1 MAITQVSRAS
11 FGWRQPNGFVITALG
26 AALCVALPVLV
37 ILSFVFFSES
47 DSWDHLVE
55 TVLWRYIW
63 DSILL
68 SGAVSIGVVAI
79 GVPAAWLISFYA
91 FPGRRV
97 LSWLLLLPMAYPAYI
112 LAYTYTGLF
121 DFSGPVLTWMRSVDA
136 PTWLMWPLLE
146 MRSIPGAA
154 VMLSLVLYPY
164 VYLLA
169 RAAFLEQAANVMEVG
184 YSLGQTRA
192 QVFLR
197 VVIPMA
203 RPAIMAGTLLA
214 VMETLADY
222 GTVQFFGIQT
232 FTTGIVRTFYGFGD
246 TAGAAQ
252 LASVLLGFVALLVIL
267 ERLSR
272 RKIQYYSDQ
281 TRRLSRLAVTLTGWR
296 ALGATSLCA
305 APMLLGFA
313 LPTVVLGYW
322 SVVYAEGGALWSL
335 TLNSFLLAGIASVVV
350 VVVALVIAYA
360 NRLYPAQWLTNIT
373 TVIGLGYALPGV
385 VVAIGILIPF
395 GAFDQWLSLQMMRF
409 GFEPRLWI
417 SGSIGLLIFAYT
429 VRFLAVA
436 NGNLVSGLSRIRPSL
451 DHSGRLLG
459 RSQSQVLR
467 QIHVPLMRGSV
478 LTALLICFVD
488 VLKELPATLILR
500 PFDFNTL
507 AVRVYDLAG
516 DERLIDA
523 APASLMIIAVGLLP
537 VILLNRSVHAA
548 THE

>member
-1 MAITQVSRAS
+1 M
-11 FGWRQPNGFVITALG
+11 ITAVG

-37 ILSFVFFSES
+37 VLGFMLFSTSES
-47 DSWDHLVE
+47 WSHLVE
-55 TVLWRYIW
+55 TVLWRYILH
-63 DSILL
+63 SVLL
-68 SGAVSIGVVAI
+68 SVAVAIGVVMI

-91 FPGRRV
+91 FPGRRL

-112 LAYTYTGLF
+112 LAYTYTGLL
-121 DFSGPVLTWMRSVDA
+121 DYSGPVLTWMRNIDA
-136 PTWLMWPLLE
+136 PTWVMWPLLE
-146 MRSIPGAA
+146 IRSIPGAA

-169 RAAFLEQAANVMEVG
+169 RAAFLEQAANVMEAG
-184 YSLGQTRA
+184 YSLGQTRS

-203 RPAIMAGTLLA
+203 RPAIVAGTLLA

-222 GTVQFFGIQT
+222 GTVEFFGVQT
-232 FTTGIVRTFYGFGD
+232 FTTGIVRTFYGLRD

-252 LASVLLGFVALLVIL
+252 LASILLGFVALLVIL

-281 TRRLSRLAVTLTGWR
+281 NRRLSRLAVTLTGWR
-296 ALGATSLCA
+296 AIFAMVLCA
-305 APMLLGFA
+305 APMMLGFA
-313 LPTVVLGYW
+313 LPTAVLGYW
-322 SVVYAEGGALWSL
+322 TLFYAEGGALWSL
-335 TLNSFLLAGIASVVV
+335 TLNSFVLAGIASLVVV
-350 VVVALVIAYA
+350 GVALVIAYA
-360 NRLYPAQWLTNIT
+360 NRLYPAPWLSNVT

-385 VVAIGILIPF
+385 VVAIGVLIPF
-395 GAFDQWLSLQMMRF
+395 GALDQWLSRGLMAF
-409 GFEPRLWI
+409 GVEPRLWI

-459 RSQSQVLR
+459 RTQSQVLR

-478 LTALLICFVD
+478 LTAILICFVD

-548 THE
+548 NHD

>member
-1 MAITQVSRAS
+1 M
-11 FGWRQPNGFVITALG
+11 
-26 AALCVALPVLV
+26 
-37 ILSFVFFSES
+37 FFSES